1 MRGGTRNEFLYRQE
15 EPITQ
20 SDVDFAHFL
29 RTRDPKRVAR
39 ELFIPTIQHTLRK
52 RAEQQMAAD
61 LVAIRKNYR
70 KAS

>member
-1 MRGGTRNEFLYRQE
+1 MRGGRFNQFLYRQE

-29 RTRDPKRVAR
+29 RTREKSRVAR
-39 ELFIPTIQHTLRK
+39 EAFIPTIADTLRK
-52 RAEQQMAAD
+52 RAEQRIAAD
-61 LVAIRKNYR
+61 LATIRSNSR